1 MKRISIIALFIVFA
15 FSAQAQRFEWATGY
29 TVEEHNDRSIVGGI
43 TDSLGNLYILGNCD
57 ASSVWDGTEY
67 VLPSINKSTKNM
79 PTDVLIAKISTEGE
93 MVWKKVVFSNNESRN
108 LGNDIKIMGDTAFA
122 CMIDF
127 TPPTMHNYTYYLD
140 TFLFG
145 LSNYPIDI
153 SHFASGTWTAFLVF
167 DFDGNIIEQH
177 FLCITYTDADGN
189 DIVKRLPQDTIPW
202 LLGKSYEEYASF
214 DFDSEGNIYISRRT
228 KDKCSSDSI
237 CTVENGAICGLKFW
251 VDRRLA
257 GEYRIDG
264 ERKQGYPQIL
274 KFSPHFD
281 TLLACRNVVQKWNR
295 ILDGAKK
302 ITTKVDS
309 YGNVYCV
316 PVYHNNSGT
325 LNSVDTFIIDSLR
338 RIEYIH
344 NTGEF
349 SFLMSYNHNLNARW
363 IIAYNDDIING
374 IVNDY
379 IGNRF
384 NDISFDY
391 DSNLIFLSAASGRR
405 VSLEDT
411 LHYYSV
417 LSYRGRTLPLK
428 DGVSI
433 ASFYNTDSIPEM
445 HSYSVVPSIVGS
457 ELLGAYRERGNLYCK
472 NNRVALQCYYYGGIR
487 LPSQTIRYN
496 TVYHTG
502 IGLMVF
508 DYMGNLIDGID
519 YDCMLTNCNTNYSG
533 PIVAHDSVLYLCN
546 LLKTSAQ
553 FGDISFPVYG
563 ETNVIAKYVDTAF
576 MHLYVRPTHGISTVS
591 AVAPRVYP
599 VPAIDRLH
607 FDCPAGGVPT
617 AVAAISLSGWRMPL
631 TATASSADVSCLA
644 PGVYLLEITTPKD
657 KYYTKFIKGR

>member
-15 FSAQAQRFEWATGY
+15 FSAQAQRFEWAKGY
-29 TVEEHNDRSIVGGI
+29 TVSQNSYRSIVGGI

-57 ASSVWDGTEY
+57 ASSVWDGAEY
-67 VLPSINKSTKNM
+67 VLPSINKTAKNLSNS
-79 PTDVLIAKISTEGE
+79 VLIAKINTEGE
-93 MVWKKVVFSNNESRN
+93 MAWKKVVFSNNNQRN
-108 LGNDIKIMGDTAFA
+108 LGNDIKKMGDTAFA
-122 CMIDF
+122 CMMDF
-127 TPPTMHNYTYYLD
+127 TPPKMHNNTYYLD
-140 TFLFG
+140 TLLVG
-145 LSNYPIDI
+145 MSNYPIDI
-153 SHFASGTWTAFLVF
+153 SHFGSGSWTAFLVF

-189 DIVKRLPQDTIPW
+189 DIVRRLPQDTIPW
-202 LLGKSYEEYASF
+202 LMGQSYGEYASF

-228 KDKCSSDSI
+228 NDKCSSDSI

-257 GEYRIDG
+257 GEYRVEG

-281 TLLACRNVVQKWNR
+281 TLLACRNMVQKWPR
-295 ILDGAKK
+295 VQDGARK
-302 ITTKVDS
+302 ITTKVDR

-316 PVYHNNSGT
+316 PVYHNNSGA
-325 LNSVDTFIIDSLR
+325 LNSVDTFVVDSLR

-349 SFLMSYNHNLNARW
+349 SFLMSYDNNLNARW
-363 IIAYNDDIING
+363 IISYDDHIFNG
-374 IVNDY
+374 NVNNH
-379 IGNRF
+379 IF
-384 NDISFDY
+384 KQFHDIDFDY
-391 DSNLIFLSAASGRR
+391 DSNLVFLSATSGRTTAG
-405 VSLEDT
+405 DT
-411 LHYYSV
+411 LNYMST
-417 LSYRGRTLPLK
+417 LTYRGRLLPIK

-433 ASFYNTDSIPEM
+433 ASFYNTDSIPVM
-445 HSYSVVPSIVGS
+445 HSYSVVPAIKSAQISGHGS
-457 ELLGAYRERGNLYCK
+457 SGNLYCK
-472 NNRVALQCYYYGGIR
+472 NNRVVLQCDYFGGIR

-496 TVYHTG
+496 TLYHSG
-502 IGLMVF
+502 IGLLVY
-508 DYMGNLIDGID
+508 DYIGNLIDGID
-519 YDCMLTNCNTNYSG
+519 YDCVLSNCITNYPG

-546 LLKTSAQ
+546 LLAANAQ

-576 MHLYVRPTHGISTVS
+576 MHPYVRPTHGISTAA

-599 VPAIDRLH
+599 VPATDRLH
-607 FDCPAGGVPT
+607 FDSPAGSVPT

-644 PGVYLLEITTPKD
+644 PGAYILEITTAKE